1 MTRRKTQSS
10 QLYEVVSGFRSSQ
23 ETADNAASSS
33 FSIDESSLLDFPS
46 SQTAINNS
54 NAVSHKA
61 HKNLAGD
68 GLGHVECENLSGSDG
83 SGGKSLET
91 TTQPTEGSSDIPTH
105 EKDSNESSKDI
116 GSSQVCQVA
125 TLKDASSQTLR
136 TLQKPVSFSRRHS
149 ATFPIH
155 QECSGDSFLATK
167 SANPISMPKGYPSSP
182 LKRTSSLIRLSMS
195 IDGRARV
202 ITDTGVSPPRPRLR
216 PENSVKPQNRSNNGL
231 QRSQSAVEQNVAF
244 PVFPKRSMTGRSR
257 DARTWEFYCDGNAGN
272 ALTKQAEREQSGSA
286 MGPISMIRSQN
297 IRGVKTK
304 LNTINT
310 SAVQLESVK
319 RSRPDGQ
326 LTNKPKLARAASSV
340 ARLQNVDGNI
350 QKYEAI
356 SKDRKPKVKPQPAL
370 YEVSDGDSD
379 KENWEPGTQ
388 SRRTRRRQIT
398 TPQTSSQTQHAV
410 LEESSRIP
418 SQSSSLDAL
427 MNRESLTT
435 RKSSPRS
442 KECHNQ
448 ENVAPETND
457 EVSAFMNSSIVSRAI
472 EDLEGVQNLLSLSKA
487 AW

>member
-10 QLYEVVSGFRSSQ
+10 QLYEVVASFRSSQ
-23 ETADNAASSS
+23 ETADNAARSS
-33 FSIDESSLLDFPS
+33 FSIDEAGLLDFPS
-46 SQTAINNS
+46 SQTVINN
-54 NAVSHKA
+54 NNVVSHKA
-61 HKNLAGD
+61 HKNFAGN
-68 GLGHVECENLSGSDG
+68 GLGHVECENLSGSYG
-83 SGGKSLET
+83 SEGKSLET
-91 TTQPTEGSSDIPTH
+91 TTQPTEGSPDIPTL
-105 EKDSNESSKDI
+105 EKDLNESSKDI
-116 GSSQVCQVA
+116 GSSQVRQVA

-155 QECSGDSFLATK
+155 QECSGESSLVTK
-167 SANPISMPKGYPSSP
+167 SANPISVPNGFPSSP

-216 PENSVKPQNRSNNGL
+216 PGNSVKPQNRSNNGL
-231 QRSQSAVEQNVAF
+231 QRSKSAVEQNVAF

-286 MGPISMIRSQN
+286 KGPISMIRSQN
-297 IRGVKTK
+297 FSVKTK

-310 SAVQLESVK
+310 SAIKLESAK

-340 ARLQNVDGNI
+340 ARLQTVDGNI

-370 YEVSDGDSD
+370 YEFSDGDSD

-388 SRRTRRRQIT
+388 SRRIRRRQIT
-398 TPQTSSQTQHAV
+398 NPQTSSQTQHAV

-427 MNRESLTT
+427 MNRETLTT

-442 KECHNQ
+442 KESHNQ
-448 ENVAPETND
+448 ENTALETND